1 MKGSPMDY
9 LIWPGAFLS
18 LLGVCGLL
26 WCIIRGLKI
35 RRAAATDEKAQRE
48 LQKLFAV
55 NFGALGLSVIGLA
68 LVILGISLG

>member
-1 MKGSPMDY
+1 MVY

-18 LLGVCGLL
+18 LLGVFGLL
-26 WCIIRGLKI
+26 WCILRGLKV
-35 RRAAATDEKAQRE
+35 RRSGATEDQMRAE
-48 LQKLFAV
+48 LQKLFTV